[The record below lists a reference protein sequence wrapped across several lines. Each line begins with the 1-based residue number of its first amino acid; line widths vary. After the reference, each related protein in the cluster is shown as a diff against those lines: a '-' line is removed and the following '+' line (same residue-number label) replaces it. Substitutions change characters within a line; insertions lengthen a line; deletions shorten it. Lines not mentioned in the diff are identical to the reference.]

1 MPKAQWV
8 GALAA
13 VILGLGLILQP
24 NLISS
29 LPQML
34 HYILGFALVGIGGY
48 AAYSY
53 VK

>member
-1 MPKAQWV
+1 MPEAQWV

-13 VILGLGLILQP
+13 IILGLGFVLQP

-29 LPQML
+29 LPQVL
-34 HYILGFALVGIGGY
+34 HYILGAALVGIGGY

-53 VK
+53 TK